1 MGEHEEPWPK
11 DREFLL
17 SNDDEAKWK
26 YVRQEVLSNPLT
38 RDVVDNAD
46 DKTRLSIG
54 PKFNFLI
61 SNWFHCHRH

>member
-11 DREFLL
+11 DREYLL

-26 YVRQEVLSNPLT
+26 YAEVCTPGSVNPLT

-46 DKTRLSIG
+46 DETRLSIG

-61 SNWFHCHRH
+61 SN